1 VANQTSG
8 DFGAGHHSSPERRS
22 WQKKA
27 PVQRGVGMNNSYF
40 ACTDCKVYVDAGYQ
54 WSVWWLEERGV
65 VGRGKS
71 VSADSVLAAKD
82 YWTPFE
88 AESAN
93 WLRSEV
99 LPSVRRFLD
108 EHKTHRIVYGNTS
121 DFLGSGSDGLLDWM
135 QVGFLPLLLPRYF
148 VERLG
153 FKTWDEVASF
163 IARQDSTP
171 FWWMLEWDDLHA
183 KVRKKFQD
191 LVELRAAR
199 QKTLGCNH
207 IKEPEACVS

>member
-1 VANQTSG
+1 
-8 DFGAGHHSSPERRS
+8 
-22 WQKKA
+22 
-27 PVQRGVGMNNSYF
+27 MNNSYF
-40 ACTDCKVYVDAGYQ
+40 ACTDCKVYVDAGYK

-163 IARQDSTP
+163 IARQDNVP
-171 FWWMLEWDDLHA
+171 WWWMLDWDDLHA
-183 KVRKKFQD
+183 KARKKFCE
-191 LVELRAAR
+191 LVQSTHTTQGA
-199 QKTLGCNH
+199 
-207 IKEPEACVS
+207 VSCKRRPF